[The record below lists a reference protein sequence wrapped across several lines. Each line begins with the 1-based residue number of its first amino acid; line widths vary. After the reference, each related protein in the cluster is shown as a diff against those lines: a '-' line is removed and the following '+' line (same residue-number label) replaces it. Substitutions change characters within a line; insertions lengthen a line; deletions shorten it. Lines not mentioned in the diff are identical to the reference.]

1 MSLELKTAFCLGS
14 SFVLLFAVTGL
25 AQDATDAPVINT
37 LVAQQL
43 TKIDLTALQ
52 RDCLASIAE
61 SDKSAEQRP
70 QQSEK
75 CEEICQRLEQ
85 SYANE
90 TVPEAVQMLVSILRD
105 KDIGPGSGWFK
116 PATSKYDWK
125 WLCSLHGKAE
135 DESISVSDFRGDAK
149 LFARLDRN
157 SDKNLQAI
165 DLDWS
170 PSNPWVRESSVL
182 TNLFRTMDRSGDS
195 SLTREEW
202 AAMFDRFQENDRL
215 GLDSFRRAVPIGKP
229 SSPFRPGDEPSKK
242 QLVQGFFAS
251 ELGALTEGPR
261 VGQAAPDFELK
272 TFDHKRTL
280 KLSDLLKDK
289 PVVIVFGNYT
299 CGPFR
304 RIFPEF
310 DVIAKRF
317 EGQVQFVGVYVR
329 EAHPED
335 GWIMESNTSLGV
347 KLPQPKSITER
358 ESVAQT
364 CSTKLNYSFPL
375 LVDIMDDRVGS
386 LYSGMPARAYIIA
399 RNGEV
404 VYQGGRGPFG
414 FNPGEMEQ
422 SLIMHLIDDK

>member
-1 MSLELKTAFCLGS
+1 MRLGLKAAFCLGS
-14 SFVLLFAVTGL
+14 SFVMYFSVAGA
-25 AQDATDAPVINT
+25 AQNATDAPVINT

-52 RDCLASIAE
+52 RECLAAIAD
-61 SDKSAEQRP
+61 SDNSAEESAQRN
-70 QQSEK
+70 QK

-90 TVPEAVQMLVSILRD
+90 TMPEALQMLVSILRD

-116 PATSKYDWK
+116 PAASKYDWK
-125 WLCSLHGKAE
+125 WLSSLHGKGE
-135 DESISVSDFRGDAK
+135 DESITVDDFRGDAK

-157 SDKNLQAI
+157 SDRNLQAI

-170 PSNPWVRESSVL
+170 PNNPWVRESSVL
-182 TNLFRTMDRSGDS
+182 SNMFRTLDRNFDS

-202 AAMFDRFQENDRL
+202 LAMFDRFQENDRL
-215 GLDSFRRAVPIGKP
+215 GLDAFRRAVPIGRP
-229 SSPFRPGDEPSKK
+229 PSPFRPGDEPSKK

-261 VGQAAPDFELK
+261 VGQAAPDFELQ

-280 KLSDLLKDK
+280 KLSDLTKDK

-335 GWIMESNTSLGV
+335 GWIMESNTSMGV
-347 KLPQPKSITER
+347 KLPQPKSMTER

-364 CSTKLNYSFPL
+364 CSTKLDYSFPL
-375 LVDIMDDRVGS
+375 LVDTMDDRVGS
-386 LYSGMPARAYIIA
+386 LYSGMPARAYIIG
-399 RNGEV
+399 RNGNV

-422 SLIMHLIDDK
+422 SLIMHLIDEK